1 VQKINPRS
9 PVPLYYQLADIL
21 LEKIRRG
28 DYPPG
33 TRIPSEHSLA
43 AAYGIGRPTA
53 RQATE
58 RLVRKGILVRRRGAG
73 TFVNTEQQE
82 VDLFSFGG
90 TAASF
95 REKGIPFTTEI
106 LQTIRLKKI
115 RGKADNPFSGKTAYF
130 LSRLSR
136 AKEVPVL
143 VEDIYLD
150 ASLFAGIDAFD
161 LSRRS
166 LSQIVDEAYYLRPLG
181 GKQNFRIGTVSG
193 KMAQALK
200 VSADIPVL
208 MVERFLH
215 FADAEN
221 ALYSELICRTDQFVF
236 SQTTGGTFDG

>member
-1 VQKINPRS
+1 MQKINPRS
-9 PVPLYYQLADIL
+9 PVPLYHQLAEIL
-21 LEKIRRG
+21 LEKIRREE
-28 DYPPG
+28 YPPG
-33 TRIPSEHSLA
+33 SRIPSEHSLA
-43 AAYGIGRPTA
+43 AAHGIGRPTV

-58 RLVRKGILVRRRGAG
+58 RLIRKGLLVRRRGAG
-73 TFVNTEQQE
+73 TFVNTGHRE

-106 LQTIRLKKI
+106 LEKIRLKKI
-115 RGKADNPFSGKTAYF
+115 RGKADNPFSGKAAYF
-130 LSRLSR
+130 LSRLGR
-136 AKEVPVL
+136 AEEVPVL
-143 VEDIYLD
+143 LEDIYLD

-181 GKQNFRIGTVSG
+181 GKQNFRIGYVSG
-193 KMAQALK
+193 KRAQALA

-221 ALYSELICRTDQFVF
+221 ALYSELFCRSDQFVF
-236 SQTTGGTFDG
+236 SQTIGGAFDE